1 MTSNID
7 LPVFFEVKMG
17 KSIYEMETK
26 SLLSTMTQQFLSSKR
41 EDYNADHYNLLFST
55 TKQEIE
61 DYIEHLWEMDNIFI
75 DLFGNWMEGFHE
87 FQNEKNKVFCRDLIV
102 EFKDGSKWSIKLID
116 LLSLKNSE
124 NPSTFEV
131 DFDDP
136 ILKNDED
143 LIKWV
148 NTLKWNEVSM
158 FAEEIQRPQPETNY
172 SRVWKRSKKEII
184 DWDKTI
190 NILDLMEM
198 TNSTEDD

>member
-26 SLLSTMTQQFLSSKR
+26 SLISTMTQQFLSSKR
-41 EDYNADHYNLLFST
+41 EDYNSDHYNLLFST
-55 TKQEIE
+55 TRQEVK
-61 DYIEHLWEMDNIFI
+61 DYIEHLWELENIFI
-75 DLFGNWMEGFHE
+75 DLFGNWMEDFHN

-116 LLSLKNSE
+116 LLSLKNTE
-124 NPSTFEV
+124 NSVSFEI
-131 DFDDP
+131 DLDDP

-172 SRVWKRSKKEII
+172 SRIWKRSKKEII

>member
-26 SLLSTMTQQFLSSKR
+26 SLISTMTQQFLSSKR
-41 EDYNADHYNLLFST
+41 EDYNSDHYNLLFST
-55 TKQEIE
+55 TRQEVK
-61 DYIEHLWEMDNIFI
+61 DYIEHLWELENIFI
-75 DLFGNWMEGFHE
+75 DLFGNWMEDFHN

-116 LLSLKNSE
+116 LLSLKNTE
-124 NPSTFEV
+124 NSVSFEI
-131 DFDDP
+131 DLDDP

-158 FAEEIQRPQPETNY
+158 FAEDIQRPQPETNY
-172 SRVWKRSKKEII
+172 SRIWKRSKKEII

>member
-26 SLLSTMTQQFLSSKR
+26 SLISTMTQQFLSSKR
-41 EDYNADHYNLLFST
+41 EDYNSDHYNLLFST
-55 TKQEIE
+55 TRQEVK
-61 DYIEHLWEMDNIFI
+61 DYIEHLWELENIFI
-75 DLFGNWMEGFHE
+75 DLFGNWMEDFHN

-116 LLSLKNSE
+116 LLSLKNTE
-124 NPSTFEV
+124 NSVSFEV
-131 DFDDP
+131 DLDDP

-172 SRVWKRSKKEII
+172 SRIWKRSKKEII